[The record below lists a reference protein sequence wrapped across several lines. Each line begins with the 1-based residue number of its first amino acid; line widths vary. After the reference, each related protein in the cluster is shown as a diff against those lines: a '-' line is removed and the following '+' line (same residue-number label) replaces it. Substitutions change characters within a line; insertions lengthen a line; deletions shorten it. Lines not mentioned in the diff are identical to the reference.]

1 MIGKSAGHG
10 GSDENFSPAILGT
23 GRSPAQLVMIVVGE
37 EVAFSATTPEPYLI
51 VSHHT
56 ALQCMVMCD

>member
-1 MIGKSAGHG
+1 MIGETRRHRRREQDLSSAPLSASH
-10 GSDENFSPAILGT
+10 SS
-23 GRSPAQLVMIVVGE
+23 AQLMVIVVGE
-37 EVAFSATTPEPYLI
+37 EVTFSATIPEPYVI